1 MTNVEPFAAHASW
14 LWLAGGILLCAAE
27 TMVPGALLLW
37 VGLAAIAT
45 GVATLLI
52 DLSFP
57 ACLILFALLSIAF
70 ALVGRAIYGRNG
82 RTIVEPLLD
91 RHPEALVGREFI
103 LDQPITQGFGR
114 IRVNDTIWRV
124 RGPDQP
130 SGAKVRVRQV
140 EDGVLL
146 IVDSV

>member
-1 MTNVEPFAAHASW
+1 
-14 LWLAGGILLCAAE
+14 
-27 TMVPGALLLW
+27 
-37 VGLAAIAT
+37 
-45 GVATLLI
+45 
-52 DLSFP
+52 
-57 ACLILFALLSIAF
+57 
-70 ALVGRAIYGRNG
+70 
-82 RTIVEPLLD
+82 LLD

-124 RGPDQP
+124 RGTDQP